1 MLILDD
7 LIQKLSKLP
16 GLGPRS
22 ARRMVLH
29 LLKKRD
35 HLMQPLID
43 SMTQAFSGV
52 KVCTTCHNFDSH
64 DPCHICNDP
73 KRSESQVCVVAD
85 VSDLWAFERAH
96 IFRGKYHVLGGLLSA
111 VDGMGPE
118 KLSLPSLIKRL
129 ENSPI
134 QEVVFALNAT
144 IDGQTTM
151 HYVMSQLKH
160 LPLTFSNLAHGVPL
174 GGELDYLD
182 EGTLSLAFQARK
194 AV

>member
-22 ARRMVLH
+22 ARRMALY
-29 LLKKRD
+29 LLKRRD
-35 HLMQPLID
+35 SLMKPLID
-43 SMTQAFSGV
+43 SLDQALQGV
-52 KVCTTCHNFDSH
+52 KVCTICHNFDNH
-64 DPCHICNDP
+64 DPCHICTDV
-73 KRSESQVCVVAD
+73 KRSDAQLCVVGD
-85 VSDLWAFERAH
+85 VADLWAFERSH

-118 KLSLPSLIKRL
+118 KLALPSLLRRF
-129 ENSPI
+129 ESNPI
-134 QEVVFALNAT
+134 EEVVFALNAT

-151 HYVMSQLKH
+151 HYIMGQLKH
-160 LPLTFSNLAHGVPL
+160 LPIHFSNLAHGIPL

-182 EGTLSLAFQARK
+182 EGTLSLSFQSRK

>member
-22 ARRMVLH
+22 ARRMALH
-29 LLKKRD
+29 LLKRRNQ
-35 HLMQPLID
+35 LMQPLIE
-43 SMTQAFSGV
+43 SLSQALTGV
-52 KVCTTCHNFDSH
+52 KVCITCHNFDSH
-64 DPCHICNDP
+64 DPCHICTDI
-73 KRSESQVCVVAD
+73 KRSETQLCVVAD
-85 VSDLWAFERAH
+85 VADLWAFERSH

-118 KLSLPSLIKRL
+118 KLTLPSLIKRL
-129 ENSPI
+129 DQGSV

-160 LPLTFSNLAHGVPL
+160 IPLTFSNLAHGVPL